1 MGEIVSRGEWG
12 TLGLV
17 FPDAPKQMYAD
28 EGARIINEVTRLY
41 DAIATLSGADVVNA
55 TGLARRPRWTPRL
68 DEMNLRVEAIDYG
81 SPFRLDLLGNR
92 TVLEVLAGVGVGL
105 QLDLFDLPVENAI
118 AGAGGPL
125 ILRAAERAREHLRQR
140 GVEDPVRAAEP
151 PAGRVGGD
159 VEVIDVAAAPPAGRV
174 GGDVEV
180 IDVLEERTITELP
193 DGTRVDHLRYGAYQV
208 VREGLTGPVEVYPI
222 QRRD

>member
-1 MGEIVSRGEWG
+1 MSTQACVVWG
-12 TLGLV
+12 QD
-17 FPDAPKQMYAD
+17 F
-28 EGARIINEVTRLY
+28 TRY
-41 DAIATLSGADVVNA
+41 D
-55 TGLARRPRWTPRL
+55 
-68 DEMNLRVEAIDYG
+68 
-81 SPFRLDLLGNR
+81 F
-92 TVLEVLAGVGVGL
+92 
-105 QLDLFDLPVENAI
+105 
-118 AGAGGPL
+118 GAGHPMGPL
-125 ILRAAERAREHLRQR
+125 RIDLTARLAQAL
-140 GVEDPVRAAEP
+140 GVLD
-151 PAGRVGGD
+151 D

>member
-55 TGLARRPRWTPRL
+55 TAFARRPRWKPRL

-81 SPFRLDLLGNR
+81 SPFRLHLRGNR
-92 TVLEVLAGVGVGL
+92 TVLEVLAGIAVGL
-105 QLDLFDLPVENAI
+105 PLDLLDLPAENAI

-151 PAGRVGGD
+151 PAG
-159 VEVIDVAAAPPAGRV
+159 E
-174 GGDVEV
+174 VEV

-193 DGTRVDHLRYGAYQV
+193 DGTLVDHLRYGAYQV

>member
-55 TGLARRPRWTPRL
+55 TALARRPRWNPRL
-68 DEMNLRVEAIDYG
+68 GEMNLRVEAIDYG
-81 SPFRLDLLGNR
+81 SPFRLHLRGNR
-92 TVLEVLAGVGVGL
+92 TVLEVLAGVAVGL
-105 QLDLFDLPVENAI
+105 PLDLLDLPAENAI
-118 AGAGGPL
+118 AGASGPL

-140 GVEDPVRAAEP
+140 GVEDPVRPAEP
-151 PAGRVGGD
+151 PADRAGD
-159 VEVIDVAAAPPAGRV
+159 VDG
-174 GGDVEV
+174 VEV
-180 IDVLEERTITELP
+180 TNVLEERTITELP
-193 DGTRVDHLRYGAYQV
+193 DGTRVERLRYGAYRV
-208 VREGLTGPVEVYPI
+208 VRDGLTGPVAVYPI